1 METKKIAII
10 KGDGVGPEVVNEG
23 LKILKIINEYSD
35 LSMEYIEAPAG
46 GSIYKTYGESLP
58 EKSLNIIKKSD
69 AILFGAI
76 GLPDLPPGVAEL
88 AILKIRQKFD
98 LYINLRPVKLFET
111 IRDCCPLKDEYIGDG
126 IDMTIVRENTE
137 GLYAKIGGILR
148 DEIATNIMLY
158 TRKGCERVIKY
169 AFEYTK
175 KRNHKKITSVDKA
188 NVLACSQLWR
198 KIFEEIGMKYPN
210 IDKENFLIDSFC
222 QWIIRKPYTCQT
234 VVTGNLFGDIISDE
248 AAYLL
253 GSLGMAPSGNINPGN
268 LSMYEPIHG
277 AAPDIAGQGIANPV
291 GTILSVKLMVEES
304 FQRKDLGKDI
314 ENCVEQALGEGRT
327 MDIKSDKLKILS
339 TVDMGNLITN
349 KLKERLKK

>member
-1 METKKIAII
+1 MEKKKIAII

-35 LSMEYIEAPAG
+35 LNMKFNEAPAG
-46 GSIYKTYGESLP
+46 GFVYKTYGESLP
-58 EKSLNIIKKSD
+58 EKSLNILKKSD

-76 GLPDLPPGVAEL
+76 GLPDLPAGVAEL
-88 AILKIRQKFD
+88 AILKIRQEFD
-98 LYINLRPVKLFET
+98 LYVNLRPIKLYET
-111 IRDCCPLKDEYIGDG
+111 AIDCCPLKDEYIGDG

-148 DEIATNIMLY
+148 DEIASNIMLY

-169 AFEYTK
+169 AFEYAK
-175 KRNHKKITSVDKA
+175 KRNHKKIISVDKA

-210 IDKENFLIDSFC
+210 IDKENFLIDAFC

-253 GSLGMAPSGNINPGN
+253 GSLGMAPSGNINPGK

-314 ENCVEQALGEGRT
+314 EDCVEQALGEGRT

-339 TVDMGNLITN
+339 TIDMGNLIAG
-349 KLKERLKK
+349 KLKEQLKK